1 MIEKKK
7 SRIDILDNYRF
18 IAILSVMLYHYYSR
32 WIPPLNKVSLYPYGS
47 NYNYFPYGYLG
58 VEFFFIISGFVIA
71 FTLTKTDNLVEFWKK
86 RFIRLLPPMFIC
98 SLVTLI
104 VCRLIDVD
112 DFFSSSHSMK
122 NFIFSQ
128 SFFSP
133 DVINKL
139 IAPYNFSVSYTNGSY
154 WSLWPEIQ
162 FYLVASCI
170 YFLNRKNFVRNVAVF
185 TISICLINYFVM
197 RVFSNVL
204 TTNRFSL
211 NISQSSMESYKF
223 WTQTV
228 FNYIEFSLYFIIGV
242 LFFQLYSTEKK
253 VISIFFISLSVFI
266 LLFLNGGLNFNQ
278 FMPVHSI
285 FIMVLLFLGF
295 IYYSKQLGFILFQ
308 PIANIGVAS
317 YSLYLIHEN
326 IGVLLISKYAFLLG
340 KYDYFFPVFVILLM
354 IFFSLFSFRYIEKPI
369 GAYLKKKMI

>member
-7 SRIDILDNYRF
+7 RIDILDNYRF

-32 WIPPLNKVSLYPYGS
+32 WIPPLNKMSLYPYGS

-98 SLVTLI
+98 SLATLI

-133 DVINKL
+133 DVVNKF
-139 IAPYNFSVSYTNGSY
+139 IAPYNFSVNYTNGSY

-162 FYLVASCI
+162 FYLVASCM
-170 YFLNRKNFVRNVAVF
+170 YFFNRKNFVRNLVVF
-185 TISICLINYFVM
+185 TIAICVLNYLVT
-197 RVFSNVL
+197 RIFSNVL
-204 TTNRFSL
+204 TTNRFNL

-223 WTQTV
+223 WTKTV
-228 FNYIEFSLYFIIGV
+228 FSYIEFSLYFIIGV

-253 VISIFFISLSVFI
+253 VISIWFIILSIFI
-266 LLFLNGGLNFNQ
+266 LLLLNGGLNFNQ
-278 FMPVHSI
+278 FKPVHSI

-295 IYYSKQLGFILFQ
+295 IFYSKQLSFIVFQ
-308 PIANIGVAS
+308 PITNIGVAS

-326 IGVLLISKYAFLLG
+326 IGVLLINKYAFLLG

-354 IFFSLFSFRYIEKPI
+354 IFFSLFSFKYIEKPI
-369 GAYLKKKMI
+369 GAYLKKRMI